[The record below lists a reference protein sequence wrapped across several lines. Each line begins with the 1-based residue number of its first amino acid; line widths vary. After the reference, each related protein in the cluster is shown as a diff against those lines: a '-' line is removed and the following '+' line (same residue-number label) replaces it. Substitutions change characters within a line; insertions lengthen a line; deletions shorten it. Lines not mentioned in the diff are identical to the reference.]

1 MKRKSLSILF
11 ALFAIMVSA
20 QSGHLK
26 FMGIPINGTINEFQN
41 KLLAKGFRVDTFS
54 KSIPLGTRMFNGMFM
69 GKKADIY
76 VYYIPVTKTVYRAK
90 ACIEKEDEKQIKS
103 LYDETQ
109 SMLEDKYIGFSKSDT
124 QDGFDSWGLLVSRY
138 PEDENAIWHRSYGVI
153 NLYISKYTESY
164 PITYTLHIDY
174 IDQINSDKN
183 TNTMQDDL

>member
-69 GKKADIY
+69 GKKANIY

-109 SMLEDKYIGFSKSDT
+109 SMLEDKYIGFSSPKRSVKIENNSVIHKNAPYLLSIFS
-124 QDGFDSWGLLVSRY
+124 GYRSWCVR
-138 PEDENAIWHRSYGVI
+138 RSTATC
-153 NLYISKYTESY
+153 S
-164 PITYTLHIDY
+164 HIVPF
-174 IDQINSDKN
+174 
-183 TNTMQDDL
+183 LP